1 MDSELLQGYSRYLP
15 HDIVIVTVK
24 VAILFAVLL
33 TVPLIHF
40 PVSTPNRFEAG
51 ISDGNTNAL
60 QTAIFE
66 SHLVLCI
73 LLTCQVIDQRPHIC
87 ICSMSAPK

>member
-1 MDSELLQGYSRYLP
+1 VDSELLQGYSRYLP
-15 HDIVIVTVK
+15 RDTVIVTVK

-40 PVSTPNRFEAG
+40 PVSAPRRFGAG
-51 ISDGNTNAL
+51 RSTGNANAL
-60 QTAIFE
+60 QTAVLE

-73 LLTCQVIDQRPHIC
+73 LFTCQAIDQRPHIC
-87 ICSMSAPK
+87 ICSM